1 MGIKHSSRP
10 LRALVITGVAGL
22 VLAAGGALPADAGPP
37 FPERLEVR
45 VQAGAGLAPDG
56 QSINVSVLARCPEK
70 WTVQQALVTV
80 AQPQASGSASF
91 PLTCTGNF
99 GLAFRVTVPA
109 ASGEF
114 ELGPAEV
121 TAVVTIKRGRTEQV
135 QDTRIVD
142 VDPIILVDF
151 GDRMA
156 LLRDGG
162 RAVDVDVTVACPRQT
177 TGLASKV
184 FIFQGLVRGVGGFVP
199 VCDGQPHLFTVAV
212 EASEGLFQAGNALVG
227 PSVEIEFQGE
237 RFLFFSNEPIQL
249 VN

>member
-1 MGIKHSSRP
+1 MLINRSWLRA
-10 LRALVITGVAGL
+10 RALVLAGLIGL
-22 VLAAGGALPADAGPP
+22 VLAAGGALPADAAPP
-37 FPERLEVR
+37 FPDRLEVR

-70 WTVQQALVTV
+70 WTVQQAQVTV
-80 AQPQASGSASF
+80 TQPQASGSASF

-109 ASGEF
+109 VSGEF

-121 TAVVTIKRGRTEQV
+121 TAMVTIKRGRTAQV
-135 QDTRIVD
+135 QDTRVVD
-142 VDPIILVDF
+142 VDPIIVVDF
-151 GDRMA
+151 GDRIA
-156 LLRDGG
+156 RLHDGG
-162 RAVDVDVTVACPRQT
+162 QAADVDVTVACPRQT
-177 TGLASKV
+177 TGLASRI
-184 FIFQGLVRGVGGFVP
+184 FIFQGQVSGVGGFVP
-199 VCDGQPHLFTVAV
+199 VCDGQPHQFTVTV
-212 EASEGLFQAGNALVG
+212 ETSDGLFQAGNALVG